1 MIDEIE
7 SSLKRTSKTLRSVF
21 EELGLNIEDFDL
33 NSLTVDTCDNCEIW
47 YPKTKLYSDKNGNL
61 ICGFCRANIGS

>member
-21 EELGLNIEDFDL
+21 EELGLDIEDFDL
-33 NSLTVDTCDNCEIW
+33 SSLTVDTCDNCEIW
-47 YPKTKLYSDKNGNL
+47 YSKTRLYKDRNGNL
-61 ICGFCRANIGS
+61 ICGFCKANIGS